1 MILLQLRANFGKLH
15 GTLTLHEGLN
25 ELCLPNEAGKSTW
38 SAFLLAMLYGI
49 DTRERATR
57 ENQNLPAKERYRPWD
72 GSSMEGA
79 IDLIWNG
86 RAITIERRSQGRT
99 PMGAFRAYETES
111 GTPVPELTAE
121 NCGRTLCGAERS
133 VFERT
138 AFVRQ
143 LGMAVSSDAQLEQ
156 RLSALVTTG
165 EEGPSASALEKKLRD
180 LKNKY
185 TYRTGLMPRLQARRD
200 ELQAQLSALR
210 AAQAEAMDLSAACAG
225 AEAARSRLQDL
236 RARIE
241 RAQAARRRAGLTEL
255 QERETALAARCAAL
269 AEQTAGLPD
278 EQMLQLL
285 ARSLE
290 DAAERLQT
298 AQLDAAIGVKLPEK
312 PEDLPGFAG
321 CGPDEAAR
329 RARDVQAQWDALHAV
344 CAPKKLPILLA
355 CAAAVLAGAGLC
367 FVSLPI
373 GLGVAG
379 AGLAAFVLSLVLLR
393 RKAVQAVQAERAA
406 EQAEDLLRPFG
417 TDDPAA
423 LSGLAARQ
431 GEARTQW
438 QQARQAAERQQRLLE
453 KAVTARQAELNDRI
467 GAVARFAPGTQGLS
481 AARSALRNARQLQEA
496 AAAANRELESLHRQ
510 IGAMADIVGD
520 APTDAAPDEEA
531 LRYDPA
537 EIGRRLEQ
545 ADETLASLRAR
556 LAHKRGQI
564 SAQGDAV
571 RIEAELEQLDRRIA
585 DAEEANAA
593 VELASEALR
602 RADETLRARFSPQ
615 ITAEAGH
622 ILAELTENKYPRV
635 LLEPDMHLSVREAD
649 GQVMRPAAAMSCGT
663 ADQMYLALRLAMC
676 RRLLPPDAP
685 MVLDDALVNFD
696 PARTRAALR
705 VLREEPR
712 QILLFTCRPLT
723 QEEE

>member
-367 FVSLPI
+367 VVSLPI

-467 GAVARFAPGTQGLS
+467 GAVAHFAPGTQGLS
-481 AARSALRNARQLQEA
+481 AARSALQEARQTQEA
-496 AAAANRELESLHRQ
+496 AAAANREREALHRQ
-510 IGAMADIVGD
+510 IEAMADIVGD
-520 APTDAAPDEEA
+520 APADAAPDEEA

>member
-86 RAITIERRSQGRT
+86 RAVTIERRSQGRT

-185 TYRTGLMPRLQARRD
+185 TYRTGLMPR
-200 ELQAQLSALR
+200 QAQLSALR
-210 AAQAEAMDLSAACAG
+210 AAQAEAMELSAACTE
-225 AEAARSRLQDL
+225 AEAGRSRLQDL

-321 CGPDEAAR
+321 CGPDEAAQ
-329 RARDVQAQWDALHAV
+329 RARDVQVQWNVLHAV
-344 CAPKKLPILLA
+344 RVPKKLPILLP

-393 RKAVQAVQAERAA
+393 RKAVQAERAA

-438 QQARQAAERQQRLLE
+438 QQARQAAERQQRLLQG
-453 KAVTARQAELNDRI
+453 AVLSRQEELNDRI
-467 GAVARFAPGTQGLS
+467 GAVARFAPGTQGLP
-481 AARSALRNARQLQEA
+481 AARSALQEARQTQEA
-496 AAAANRELESLHRQ
+496 AAAANREREALHRQ
-510 IGAMADIVGD
+510 IEAMADIVGS

>member
-86 RAITIERRSQGRT
+86 RAVTIERRSQGRT
-99 PMGAFRAYETES
+99 PMGVFRAYETES

-185 TYRTGLMPRLQARRD
+185 TYRTGLLPRLQARRD

-210 AAQAEAMDLSAACAG
+210 AAQAEAMDLSAACTE
-225 AEAARSRLQDL
+225 AEAGRSRLQDL

-285 ARSLE
+285 VRGLE

-329 RARDVQAQWDALHAV
+329 RAREVQVQWNVLHAV
-344 CAPKKLPILLA
+344 RVPKKLPILLP

-393 RKAVQAVQAERAA
+393 RKAVQAERAA

-438 QQARQAAERQQRLLE
+438 QQARQA
-453 KAVTARQAELNDRI
+453 ELNDRI
-467 GAVARFAPGTQGLS
+467 GAVARFAPGTQGLP

-496 AAAANRELESLHRQ
+496 AAATNREREALHRQ
-510 IGAMADIVGD
+510 IEAMADIVGD
-520 APTDAAPDEEA
+520 APADAAPDEEA

-593 VELASEALR
+593 VDLASEALR

>member
-86 RAITIERRSQGRT
+86 RAVTIERRSQGRT

-185 TYRTGLMPRLQARRD
+185 TYRTGLLPRLQARRD

-285 ARSLE
+285 VRGLE

-321 CGPDEAAR
+321 CGPDEAER
-329 RARDVQAQWDALHAV
+329 RAREVQVQWDALHAV

-379 AGLAAFVLSLVLLR
+379 AGLAAR
-393 RKAVQAVQAERAA
+393 QA
-406 EQAEDLLRPFG
+406 
-417 TDDPAA
+417 
-423 LSGLAARQ
+423 
-431 GEARTQW
+431 EARTQW

-453 KAVTARQAELNDRI
+453 KAVTARQQELNDRI

-481 AARSALRNARQLQEA
+481 AARSALRNARQTQEA
-496 AAAANRELESLHRQ
+496 AAAANREREALHRQ

-545 ADETLASLRAR
+545 ADEALASLRAR

-571 RIEAELEQLDRRIA
+571 RIEAELEQLGRRIA

-696 PARTRAALR
+696 PVRTRAALR

>member
-1 MILLQLRANFGKLH
+1 
-15 GTLTLHEGLN
+15 
-25 ELCLPNEAGKSTW
+25 
-38 SAFLLAMLYGI
+38 
-49 DTRERATR
+49 
-57 ENQNLPAKERYRPWD
+57 
-72 GSSMEGA
+72 
-79 IDLIWNG
+79 
-86 RAITIERRSQGRT
+86 
-99 PMGAFRAYETES
+99 
-111 GTPVPELTAE
+111 
-121 NCGRTLCGAERS
+121 
-133 VFERT
+133 
-138 AFVRQ
+138 
-143 LGMAVSSDAQLEQ
+143 
-156 RLSALVTTG
+156 
-165 EEGPSASALEKKLRD
+165 
-180 LKNKY
+180 
-185 TYRTGLMPRLQARRD
+185 
-200 ELQAQLSALR
+200 
-210 AAQAEAMDLSAACAG
+210 
-225 AEAARSRLQDL
+225 
-236 RARIE
+236 
-241 RAQAARRRAGLTEL
+241 
-255 QERETALAARCAAL
+255 
-269 AEQTAGLPD
+269 
-278 EQMLQLL
+278 MLQLL

-298 AQLDAAIGVKLPEK
+298 AQLDAAIGVRQPEP

-321 CGPDEAAR
+321 CGPDEAER
-329 RARDVQAQWDALHAV
+329 RAREVQVQWNVLHAV
-344 CAPKKLPILLA
+344 RVPKKLPILLP

-373 GLGVAG
+373 GLAVAG

-393 RKAVQAVQAERAA
+393 RKAVQAERAA

-481 AARSALRNARQLQEA
+481 AARSALQEARQLQEA

-537 EIGRRLEQ
+537 DISRRLEQ
-545 ADETLASLRAR
+545 ADEALASLRAR

-571 RIEAELEQLDRRIA
+571 RIEAELEQLSRRIA

>member
-185 TYRTGLMPRLQARRD
+185 TYRTGLLPRLQARRD

-255 QERETALAARCAAL
+255 QERETALAARCAELGARP
-269 AEQTAGLPD
+269 LPD
-278 EQMLQLL
+278 EQRLRQL
-285 ARSLE
+285 ARELE

-321 CGPDEAAR
+321 CGPDEAAQ
-329 RARDVQAQWDALHAV
+329 RARDVQVQWDALHAV

-373 GLGVAG
+373 GLAVAG

-393 RKAVQAVQAERAA
+393 RKAAQAERAA

-481 AARSALRNARQLQEA
+481 AARSALQEARQTQEA
-496 AAAANRELESLHRQ
+496 AAAANREREALHRQ
-510 IGAMADIVGD
+510 IEAMADIVGD

>member
-86 RAITIERRSQGRT
+86 RAVTIERRSQGRT

-185 TYRTGLMPRLQARRD
+185 TYRTGLLPRLQARRD

-225 AEAARSRLQDL
+225 AARSRLQDL

-298 AQLDAAIGVKLPEK
+298 AQLDAAIGVRQPEP

-321 CGPDEAAR
+321 CSPDEAAR
-329 RARDVQAQWDALHAV
+329 RARDVQVQWNVLHAV
-344 CAPKKLPILLA
+344 RVPKKLPILLA

-373 GLGVAG
+373 GLAVAG
-379 AGLAAFVLSLVLLR
+379 AGLAAFVLSLLLLR
-393 RKAVQAVQAERAA
+393 RKAVQAERAA

-481 AARSALRNARQLQEA
+481 AARSALQEARQTQEA
-496 AAAANRELESLHRQ
+496 AAAANREREALHRQ
-510 IGAMADIVGD
+510 IEAMADIVGD
-520 APTDAAPDEEA
+520 APADAAPDEEA

-537 EIGRRLEQ
+537 EISRRLEQ
-545 ADETLASLRAR
+545 ADEALASLRAR

>member
-185 TYRTGLMPRLQARRD
+185 TYRTGLLPRLQARRD

-393 RKAVQAVQAERAA
+393 RKAVQAERAA

-431 GEARTQW
+431 
-438 QQARQAAERQQRLLE
+438 AAERQQLLLE
-453 KAVTARQAELNDRI
+453 KAVTARQQELNDRI
-467 GAVARFAPGTQGLS
+467 GAVARFAPGTQGLP

-510 IGAMADIVGD
+510 IAAMADIVGD
-520 APTDAAPDEEA
+520 APADTAPDEEA

-571 RIEAELEQLDRRIA
+571 RIEAELEQLSRRIA

>member
-1 MILLQLRANFGKLH
+1 M
-15 GTLTLHEGLN
+15 
-25 ELCLPNEAGKSTW
+25 
-38 SAFLLAMLYGI
+38 
-49 DTRERATR
+49 
-57 ENQNLPAKERYRPWD
+57 
-72 GSSMEGA
+72 
-79 IDLIWNG
+79 
-86 RAITIERRSQGRT
+86 
-99 PMGAFRAYETES
+99 
-111 GTPVPELTAE
+111 
-121 NCGRTLCGAERS
+121 
-133 VFERT
+133 
-138 AFVRQ
+138 
-143 LGMAVSSDAQLEQ
+143 
-156 RLSALVTTG
+156 
-165 EEGPSASALEKKLRD
+165 
-180 LKNKY
+180 
-185 TYRTGLMPRLQARRD
+185 
-200 ELQAQLSALR
+200 
-210 AAQAEAMDLSAACAG
+210 
-225 AEAARSRLQDL
+225 
-236 RARIE
+236 
-241 RAQAARRRAGLTEL
+241 
-255 QERETALAARCAAL
+255 
-269 AEQTAGLPD
+269 
-278 EQMLQLL
+278 
-285 ARSLE
+285 
-290 DAAERLQT
+290 
-298 AQLDAAIGVKLPEK
+298 
-312 PEDLPGFAG
+312 
-321 CGPDEAAR
+321 
-329 RARDVQAQWDALHAV
+329 
-344 CAPKKLPILLA
+344 
-355 CAAAVLAGAGLC
+355 
-367 FVSLPI
+367 
-373 GLGVAG
+373 
-379 AGLAAFVLSLVLLR
+379 
-393 RKAVQAVQAERAA
+393 QAERAA

-431 GEARTQW
+431 GEGRTQW
-438 QQARQAAERQQRLLE
+438 QQARQAAERQQRLLQG
-453 KAVTARQAELNDRI
+453 AVTARQQELNDRI
-467 GAVARFAPGTQGLS
+467 GAIARFAPGTQGLP

-510 IGAMADIVGD
+510 IAAMSDIVGD
-520 APTDAAPDEEA
+520 APADAAPDEEA

-537 EIGRRLEQ
+537 EISRRLEQ

-571 RIEAELEQLDRRIA
+571 RIEAELEQLGRRIA

-723 QEEE
+723 QEEEE

>member
-1 MILLQLRANFGKLH
+1 
-15 GTLTLHEGLN
+15 
-25 ELCLPNEAGKSTW
+25 
-38 SAFLLAMLYGI
+38 
-49 DTRERATR
+49 
-57 ENQNLPAKERYRPWD
+57 
-72 GSSMEGA
+72 
-79 IDLIWNG
+79 
-86 RAITIERRSQGRT
+86 
-99 PMGAFRAYETES
+99 
-111 GTPVPELTAE
+111 
-121 NCGRTLCGAERS
+121 
-133 VFERT
+133 
-138 AFVRQ
+138 
-143 LGMAVSSDAQLEQ
+143 
-156 RLSALVTTG
+156 
-165 EEGPSASALEKKLRD
+165 
-180 LKNKY
+180 
-185 TYRTGLMPRLQARRD
+185 
-200 ELQAQLSALR
+200 
-210 AAQAEAMDLSAACAG
+210 
-225 AEAARSRLQDL
+225 
-236 RARIE
+236 
-241 RAQAARRRAGLTEL
+241 
-255 QERETALAARCAAL
+255 
-269 AEQTAGLPD
+269 
-278 EQMLQLL
+278 MLQLL

-329 RARDVQAQWDALHAV
+329 RAREVQVQWNVLHAV
-344 CAPKKLPILLA
+344 RVPKKLPILLA
-355 CAAAVLAGAGLC
+355 CAAAMLAGAGLC

-373 GLGVAG
+373 GLAVAG
-379 AGLAAFVLSLVLLR
+379 AGLAAFVLSLLLLR
-393 RKAVQAVQAERAA
+393 RKAAQAERAA
-406 EQAEDLLRPFG
+406 EQAEALLRPFG

-431 GEARTQW
+431 AEARTQW
-438 QQARQAAERQQRLLE
+438 QQARQAAERQQLLLE
-453 KAVTARQAELNDRI
+453 KAVTARQQELNDRI
-467 GAVARFAPGTQGLS
+467 GAVARFAPGTQGLP

-496 AAAANRELESLHRQ
+496 AAAANRELEAMHRQ

-520 APTDAAPDEEA
+520 APADAAPDEEA

>member
-99 PMGAFRAYETES
+99 PMGVFRAYETES

-121 NCGRTLCGAERS
+121 NCGRMLCGAERS

-185 TYRTGLMPRLQARRD
+185 TYRTGLLPRLQARRD

-285 ARSLE
+285 ARGLE

-321 CGPDEAAR
+321 CGPDEAAQ
-329 RARDVQAQWDALHAV
+329 RAREVQVQWNVLHAV
-344 CAPKKLPILLA
+344 RVPKKLPILLP
-355 CAAAVLAGAGLC
+355 CAAAVLAEIISRSSFPYLSWHLWRH
-367 FVSLPI
+367 FLPPAQCPWQHFWYPC
-373 GLGVAG
+373 LR
-379 AGLAAFVLSLVLLR
+379 LSGYFPYPSSIRSSYLP
-393 RKAVQAVQAERAA
+393 
-406 EQAEDLLRPFG
+406 RPC
-417 TDDPAA
+417 PAA
-423 LSGLAARQ
+423 PTRCCPLGDSASRYHLRQHSIGCPANTAAQSMLRSGSPRRTCRYCSAYPPRSPAPWRCRRPEKLSSPRP
-431 GEARTQW
+431 RTGP
-438 QQARQAAERQQRLLE
+438 A
-453 KAVTARQAELNDRI
+453 I
-467 GAVARFAPGTQGLS
+467 S
-481 AARSALRNARQLQEA
+481 HS
-496 AAAANRELESLHRQ
+496 SLFPPHHPM
-510 IGAMADIVGD
+510 IWMCHPAFSMVGID
-520 APTDAAPDEEA
+520 
-531 LRYDPA
+531 
-537 EIGRRLEQ
+537 
-545 ADETLASLRAR
+545 
-556 LAHKRGQI
+556 
-564 SAQGDAV
+564 
-571 RIEAELEQLDRRIA
+571 
-585 DAEEANAA
+585 
-593 VELASEALR
+593 
-602 RADETLRARFSPQ
+602 
-615 ITAEAGH
+615 
-622 ILAELTENKYPRV
+622 
-635 LLEPDMHLSVREAD
+635 PDM
-649 GQVMRPAAAMSCGT
+649 
-663 ADQMYLALRLAMC
+663 
-676 RRLLPPDAP
+676 
-685 MVLDDALVNFD
+685 
-696 PARTRAALR
+696 R
-705 VLREEPR
+705 VKP
-712 QILLFTCRPLT
+712 
-723 QEEE
+723 

>member
-86 RAITIERRSQGRT
+86 RAVTIERRSQGRT
-99 PMGAFRAYETES
+99 PMGVFRAYETES

-185 TYRTGLMPRLQARRD
+185 TYRTGLLPRLQARRD

-210 AAQAEAMDLSAACAG
+210 TAQAEAMDLSAACAG

-321 CGPDEAAR
+321 CGPDEAAQ
-329 RARDVQAQWDALHAV
+329 RARDVQVQWNVLHAV
-344 CAPKKLPILLA
+344 RVPKKLPILLL

-393 RKAVQAVQAERAA
+393 RKAVQAERAA

-431 GEARTQW
+431 GEASTLQG
-438 QQARQAAERQQRLLE
+438 AVLSRQE
-453 KAVTARQAELNDRI
+453 ELNDRI

-481 AARSALRNARQLQEA
+481 EARSALRNARQLQEA

-510 IGAMADIVGD
+510 IAAMADIVGD
-520 APTDAAPDEEA
+520 APADAAPDEEA

-537 EIGRRLEQ
+537 EISRRLEQ

-571 RIEAELEQLDRRIA
+571 RIEAELEQLGRRIA

-635 LLEPDMHLSVREAD
+635 LLEPDMHLSVRETD